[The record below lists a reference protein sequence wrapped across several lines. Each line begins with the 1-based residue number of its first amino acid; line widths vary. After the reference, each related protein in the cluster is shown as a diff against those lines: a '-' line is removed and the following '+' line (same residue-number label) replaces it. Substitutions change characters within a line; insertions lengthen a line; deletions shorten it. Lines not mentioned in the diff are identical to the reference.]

1 MNCIVTSWS
10 DFNPEIDEMPKRL
23 KWKEQRAWIYKN
35 LLRRK
40 RQRFSCLE
48 VGENMQ
54 AAKRLGSMVH
64 QGIVEITGGD
74 FPWSTYKLHTKR
86 TTSRRRHSLIRF
98 KDNSIL
104 LEAV

>member
-1 MNCIVTSWS
+1 MIVTSWS
-10 DFNPEIDEMPKRL
+10 DFNPGIDEM
-23 KWKEQRAWIYKN
+23 
-35 LLRRK
+35 RK
-40 RQRFSCLE
+40 RQRFSCFE

-64 QGIVEITGGD
+64 QGIIEVTGGD

>member
-10 DFNPEIDEMPKRL
+10 DFNTGIDEMPKRL

-40 RQRFSCLE
+40 RQRFSCFE

-54 AAKRLGSMVH
+54 AAKRLGSMIH
-64 QGIVEITGGD
+64 QGIIEITGGD
-74 FPWSTYKLHTKR
+74 FPWSTYKLHAKR

-104 LEAV
+104 LEAI

>member
-48 VGENMQ
+48 IGENQKACRMISIMI
-54 AAKRLGSMVH
+54 R
-64 QGIVEITGGD
+64 QGIVEVTGGD
-74 FPWSTYKLHTKR
+74 FPWSTYKLHAKR
-86 TTSRRRHSLIRF
+86 TKPRPERQVYTKYDF
-98 KDNSIL
+98 

>member
-40 RQRFSCLE
+40 KHRFSCFE

-54 AAKRLGSMVH
+54 AAKRLSSMAT
-64 QGIVEITGGD
+64 QGIIEITGGD
-74 FPWSTYKLHTKR
+74 FPWSTYKLNPKR
-86 TTSRRRHSLIRF
+86 IRPRPERPIRCSTPIF
-98 KDNSIL
+98 
-104 LEAV
+104 LEMV

>member
-1 MNCIVTSWS
+1 MIITSWS
-10 DFNPEIDEMPKRL
+10 DFNPEIDEMPRRL

-40 RQRFSCLE
+40 KQRFSCFE

-54 AAKRLGSMVH
+54 AAKRLGSMIH

-86 TTSRRRHSLIRF
+86 TKPKPLPLIRF
-98 KDNSIL
+98 GDGAVL
-104 LEAV
+104 MLEAR

>member
-1 MNCIVTSWS
+1 MIITSWS
-10 DFNPEIDEMPKRL
+10 DFNTELDAMPKRL

-64 QGIVEITGGD
+64 QGIVEVTGGD